1 MSSWWCEW
9 AWVGGSRAAA
19 GVVVRTEGGRVTDVT
34 TGVVEPPAGA
44 TRLHGLTLPA
54 FANAHSHAFHR
65 ALRGRTHALPDDRAA
80 AVLAPTG
87 AGSFWTWREQM
98 YRAAE
103 RLDPDSYHRL
113 ARALYAEMVLAGYG
127 VVGEFHYLHHAP
139 GGRSY
144 ADPNAMG
151 QALVAAAADAGI
163 RLTVLDTCY
172 LTAGTD
178 GPPLSGV
185 QQRFGDGDADA
196 WASRAEALAA
206 SLPGGVVRA
215 GAAVHSVRAVPPGA
229 IGVVAAWAE
238 RHGAPLHV
246 HLSEQPRENA
256 DCLAAHGRTPT
267 ALLGAHG
274 ALGPRTTAVHATHLT
289 ADDVAALARSSTRAC
304 VTRTTERDLADGA
317 PQLGEL
323 AAAGIGLAIGSD
335 SNAVVD
341 PFEEVRGL
349 ELDER
354 VRTLGRGHLSP
365 ATLLHAGTREGYAS
379 LGWSGAARPGSL
391 AGTSPQGTELAGAPS
406 RGTEPVGAQRSEPAG
421 APHPANPGP
430 APYGGIRAGDPADL
444 TVVSLDSVR
453 MAGWTP
459 GTLLDH
465 AVFAATSSDVT
476 DTIVG
481 GRHVVR
487 DGVHR
492 TVPDTAAELRRAIAE
507 VLDPGT

>member
-1 MSSWWCEW
+1 MGSWWCEQ
-9 AWVGGSRAAA
+9 AWVGGDRAAG
-19 GVVVRTEGGRVTDVT
+19 GVVIRTEGGRVAEVTTDVAA
-34 TGVVEPPAGA
+34 PPAGA
-44 TRLHGLTLPA
+44 TRLRGLTLPA

-65 ALRGRTHALPDDRAA
+65 ALRGRTHTVPAGGGRGA
-80 AVLAPTG
+80 

-103 RLDPDSYHRL
+103 RLDPESYHRL
-113 ARALYAEMVLAGYG
+113 ARAVFAEMVLAGYG

-139 GGRSY
+139 GGRPY

-163 RLTVLDTCY
+163 RLTLLDTCY
-172 LTAGTD
+172 LMAGVD
-178 GPPLSGV
+178 GTPLSGV
-185 QQRFGDGDADA
+185 QQRFGDDDADG
-196 WASRAEALAA
+196 WVSRVEALAA
-206 SLPGGVVRA
+206 SRPGGTVRV
-215 GAAVHSVRAVPPGA
+215 GAAVHSVRAVPAEA
-229 IGVVAAWAE
+229 IGTVAAWAE
-238 RHGAPLHV
+238 RHGAPLHA
-246 HLSEQPRENA
+246 HLSEQPQENA
-256 DCLAAHGRTPT
+256 DCLAVHGRTPT
-267 ALLGAHG
+267 ELLAVHG

-289 ADDVAALARSSTRAC
+289 AGDVAHLAQSSARAC

-317 PQLGEL
+317 PALEDL
-323 AAAGIGLAIGSD
+323 VAAGVPLAVGSD

-365 ATLLHAGTREGYAS
+365 TALLRAGTGEGYAS
-379 LGWSGAARPGSL
+379 LGWSRADDGIG
-391 AGTSPQGTELAGAPS
+391 
-406 RGTEPVGAQRSEPAG
+406 VG
-421 APHPANPGP
+421 
-430 APYGGIRAGDPADL
+430 DLADL

-459 GTLLDH
+459 ESLLGH
-465 AVFAATSSDVT
+465 TVFAATAADIT

-487 DGVHR
+487 DGAHHS
-492 TVPDTAAELRRAIAE
+492 VPDTAAELRRSIAA
-507 VLDPGT
+507 LAASSGTP

>member
-1 MSSWWCEW
+1 MTTWFCDHAW
-9 AWVGGSRAAA
+9 AGGRVAAD
-19 GVVVRTEGGRVTDVT
+19 VVIRTDGGRVTEVT
-34 TGVVEPPAGA
+34 TGVAGPADNA
-44 TRLHGLTLPA
+44 THLRGLTLPA
-54 FANAHSHAFHR
+54 FADVHSHAFHR
-65 ALRGRTHALPDDRAA
+65 ALRGRTHAVPAA
-80 AVLAPTG
+80 PAGSAG

-113 ARALYAEMVLAGYG
+113 ARAVFAEMVLAGYG
-127 VVGEFHYLHHAP
+127 VVGEFHYLHHAS

-151 QALVAAAADAGI
+151 EALVAAADDAGI
-163 RLTVLDTCY
+163 RLTLLDTCY

-178 GPPLSGV
+178 GTPLSGV
-185 QQRFGDGDADA
+185 QRRFGDVDAEA

-206 SLPGGVVRA
+206 VSRTGGGVRV

-229 IGVVAAWAE
+229 VDVVAAWAA

-256 DCLAAHGRTPT
+256 DCLAVHGRTPT
-267 ALLGAHG
+267 ALLADHG

-289 ADDVAALARSSTRAC
+289 AEDVAALAGSSTRAC

-317 PQLGEL
+317 PALGDL
-323 AAAGIGLAIGSD
+323 VAAGVGLAVGSD

-354 VRTLGRGHLSP
+354 VRTLGRGHLSS
-365 ATLLHAGTREGYAS
+365 AVLLTAGTREGYAS
-379 LGWSGAARPGSL
+379 LGWGAS
-391 AGTSPQGTELAGAPS
+391 AGGPD
-406 RGTEPVGAQRSEPAG
+406 PAG
-421 APHPANPGP
+421 ASSGRTVAVETPGRTHAPGP
-430 APYGGIRAGDPADL
+430 AGSHASGAGTEGGIRVGDLADL

-465 AVFAATSSDVT
+465 TVFAATAADVT
-476 DTIVG
+476 DTVVG

-487 DGVHR
+487 DGVHGSIPEVAR
-492 TVPDTAAELRRAIAE
+492 ELGRSITAILA
-507 VLDPGT
+507 P